1 MIIINYILWVKT
13 SNAYLDGKWKWN
25 VVIDPGDCSDTM
37 LHLLI
42 WYIYICEES
51 TIKFM
56 GIRVYYY
63 YKITWLPNNVKDLDW
78 LCGTKLEWIT
88 NKVGRGMNRNP
99 HYIDIQYWDSKLT
112 MVSPHGRRSLSLWSG
127 ETAVGYRQTGWSS
140 SRLQENYWS
149 FVRNL

>member
-1 MIIINYILWVKT
+1 MGENIQCVSRWEVKV
-13 SNAYLDGKWKWN
+13 K
-25 VVIDPGDCSDTM
+25 CSDRSRGLQRYHVTSINM
-37 LHLLI
+37 
-42 WYIYICEES
+42 IYICEES

-78 LCGTKLEWIT
+78 LCGTKLEWIN

-127 ETAVGYRQTGWSS
+127 ETAVSYRRTGWSS